1 MEEIKLYVELIAGV
15 LSAAI
20 SVVFDIYVGY
30 HLAEIKL
37 TGYRDRIFS
46 FGLCILAILMA
57 MQGRWETNAASVVEL
72 ILFTWYYRKYG
83 LVKVSGAFMVGLLID
98 FLYDLIIVFLQR
110 IPNISELMLSL
121 CTLGLSIVY
130 YPLCILLIKHFRQC
144 LLQRLE
150 DQCRKI
156 FWSLLAYSF
165 CSLMVVNL
173 INIFL
178 DEAKPSVIVY
188 SYLSIGQAAFSWIVY
203 YALRRAEDARF
214 KAQLQQQ
221 KQKELEEY
229 ANYLEQSEDNLRAFR
244 HDYRNLLNSLKVS
257 AAEGNV
263 HELLDKLERYS
274 AENLDSQALLKYKD
288 TNHIQVKT
296 LKSLIIT
303 KLNAIY
309 QADIPYDFE
318 CRQTI
323 ASIPGN
329 VDELDL
335 VRVIGIAFDNALEE
349 SQSLSERNGHPEI
362 QAMLYQEITDSLEF
376 EIRNKVVQGK
386 RQHTNLATK
395 GFTTKTGHQG
405 LGLANLQDIEQKYS
419 ELDISYNVS
428 DGWFDLYLTID
439 QEEDE

>member
-1 MEEIKLYVELIAGV
+1 MLFYISLVTTI
-15 LSAAI
+15 LSA
-20 SVVFDIYVGY
+20 VVNVLFFYY
-30 HLAEIKL
+30 L
-37 TGYRDRIFS
+37 TGYPSKIQ
-46 FGLCILAILMA
+46 L
-57 MQGRWETNAASVVEL
+57 
-72 ILFTWYYRKYG
+72 
-83 LVKVSGAFMVGLLID
+83 
-98 FLYDLIIVFLQR
+98 IVFLL
-110 IPNISELMLSL
+110 ILSIFADVNVWGSILANIAEVSLFLIAYRKKNLATVFSTALICLFCDLLSDTILNLFPQSIIAMFPYMDLVISVAIYLMAFALFKSNTQKIRSYLQKLSWQEPFMITL
-121 CTLGLSIVY
+121 IYEYISLVTLNTVVIEHKWFYSPAITLGLVIILQALFAIVMF
-130 YPLCILLIKHFRQC
+130 HSNQ
-144 LLQRLE
+144 
-150 DQCRKI
+150 KI
-156 FWSLLAYSF
+156 QESLL
-165 CSLMVVNL
+165 N
-173 INIFL
+173 
-178 DEAKPSVIVY
+178 K
-188 SYLSIGQAAFSWIVY
+188 
-203 YALRRAEDARF
+203 
-214 KAQLQQQ
+214 Q

-263 HELLDKLERYS
+263 QELLDKLERYS

-288 TNHIQVKT
+288 ANHIQVKT
-296 LKSLIIT
+296 LKSIIIT

-309 QADIPYDFE
+309 QAGIPYDFE
-318 CRQTI
+318 CRQII
-323 ASIPGN
+323 ASIPGH

-362 QAMLYQEITDSLEF
+362 QAMLYQETTDSLEF
-376 EIRNKVVQGK
+376 EIRNKIVQGK

>member
-1 MEEIKLYVELIAGV
+1 MLFYMSLATTI
-15 LSAAI
+15 LSA
-20 SVVFDIYVGY
+20 VVNVLFFYY
-30 HLAEIKL
+30 L
-37 TGYRDRIFS
+37 TGYPSKIQ
-46 FGLCILAILMA
+46 L
-57 MQGRWETNAASVVEL
+57 
-72 ILFTWYYRKYG
+72 
-83 LVKVSGAFMVGLLID
+83 
-98 FLYDLIIVFLQR
+98 IVFLL
-110 IPNISELMLSL
+110 ILSIFADINVWGSILANIAEVSLFLVAYRKKNWATVFSTAIICLFCDLLSDTILNLFPKNIIAMFPYMDLVISVAIYLMAFALFKSNVQKIRSYLQKLSWQEPFMITL
-121 CTLGLSIVY
+121 IYEYISLVTLNTVVIEHKWFYSPAITLGLVIILQALFAIVMF
-130 YPLCILLIKHFRQC
+130 HSNQ
-144 LLQRLE
+144 
-150 DQCRKI
+150 KI
-156 FWSLLAYSF
+156 QESLL
-165 CSLMVVNL
+165 N
-173 INIFL
+173 
-178 DEAKPSVIVY
+178 K
-188 SYLSIGQAAFSWIVY
+188 
-203 YALRRAEDARF
+203 
-214 KAQLQQQ
+214 Q

-263 HELLDKLERYS
+263 QELLDKLERYS

-309 QADIPYDFE
+309 QAGIPYDFE

-362 QAMLYQEITDSLEF
+362 QAMLYQETIDSLEF
-376 EIRNKVVQGK
+376 EIQNKIVPGK

>member
-1 MEEIKLYVELIAGV
+1 MSCFFY
-15 LSAAI
+15 
-20 SVVFDIYVGY
+20 Y
-30 HLAEIKL
+30 L
-37 TGYRDRIFS
+37 TGYPSKIQ
-46 FGLCILAILMA
+46 L
-57 MQGRWETNAASVVEL
+57 
-72 ILFTWYYRKYG
+72 
-83 LVKVSGAFMVGLLID
+83 
-98 FLYDLIIVFLQR
+98 IVFLL
-110 IPNISELMLSL
+110 ILSIFADVNVWGSILANIAEVSLFLIAYRKKNLATVFSTALICLFCDLLSDTIL
-121 CTLGLSIVY
+121 NLFPQSIIAMFPYMDLVISVAIYLIAFALFKTNTQKIRSYLQKLSWQEPFMITLIYEYISLVTLNTVVIEHKWLYSPAITLGLVIILQALFAIVMF
-130 YPLCILLIKHFRQC
+130 HSNQ
-144 LLQRLE
+144 
-150 DQCRKI
+150 KI
-156 FWSLLAYSF
+156 QESLL
-165 CSLMVVNL
+165 N
-173 INIFL
+173 
-178 DEAKPSVIVY
+178 K
-188 SYLSIGQAAFSWIVY
+188 
-203 YALRRAEDARF
+203 
-214 KAQLQQQ
+214 Q

-263 HELLDKLERYS
+263 QELLDKLERYS

-288 TNHIQVKT
+288 ANHIQVKT
-296 LKSLIIT
+296 LKSIIIT

-309 QADIPYDFE
+309 QAGIPYDFE
-318 CRQTI
+318 CRQII
-323 ASIPGN
+323 ASIPGH

-362 QAMLYQEITDSLEF
+362 QAMLYQETTDSLEF
-376 EIRNKVVQGK
+376 EIRNKIVQGK

>member
-1 MEEIKLYVELIAGV
+1 MLFYISLATTV
-15 LSAAI
+15 LSA
-20 SVVFDIYVGY
+20 VVDVLFFYY
-30 HLAEIKL
+30 L
-37 TGYRDRIFS
+37 TGYPS
-46 FGLCILAILMA
+46 KLQL
-57 MQGRWETNAASVVEL
+57 
-72 ILFTWYYRKYG
+72 
-83 LVKVSGAFMVGLLID
+83 
-98 FLYDLIIVFLQR
+98 IVFLL
-110 IPNISELMLSL
+110 ILSIFADVNVWGSILANIAEVSLFLIAYRKKNLATVFSTALICLFCDLLSDTILNLFPQSIIAMFPYMDLVISVAIYLMAFALFKTNTQKIRSYLQKLSWQEPFMITL
-121 CTLGLSIVY
+121 IYEYISLVTLNTVVIEHKWFYSPAITLGLVIILQALFAIVMF
-130 YPLCILLIKHFRQC
+130 HSNQ
-144 LLQRLE
+144 
-150 DQCRKI
+150 KI
-156 FWSLLAYSF
+156 QESLL
-165 CSLMVVNL
+165 N
-173 INIFL
+173 
-178 DEAKPSVIVY
+178 K
-188 SYLSIGQAAFSWIVY
+188 
-203 YALRRAEDARF
+203 
-214 KAQLQQQ
+214 Q

-257 AAEGNV
+257 AKEGNV
-263 HELLDKLERYS
+263 QELLEKLERYS

-288 TNHIQVKT
+288 ANHIQVKT
-296 LKSLIIT
+296 LKSIIIT

-309 QADIPYDFE
+309 QAGIPYDFE

-362 QAMLYQEITDSLEF
+362 QAMLYQETTDSLEF
-376 EIRNKVVQGK
+376 EIRNKIVPGK

-439 QEEDE
+439 HEEDE

>member
-1 MEEIKLYVELIAGV
+1 MLFYISLATTI
-15 LSAAI
+15 LSA
-20 SVVFDIYVGY
+20 VVNVLFFYY
-30 HLAEIKL
+30 L
-37 TGYRDRIFS
+37 TGYPSKIQ
-46 FGLCILAILMA
+46 L
-57 MQGRWETNAASVVEL
+57 
-72 ILFTWYYRKYG
+72 
-83 LVKVSGAFMVGLLID
+83 
-98 FLYDLIIVFLQR
+98 IVFLL
-110 IPNISELMLSL
+110 ILSIFADVNVWGSIFANIAEVSLFLIAYRKKNLATVFSTALICLFCDLLSDTILNLFPQSIIAMFPYMDLVISVAIYLMAFALFKSNVQKIRTYLQKMSWQEPFMITLIYEYISL
-121 CTLGLSIVY
+121 VTLNTVVIEHKWFYSPAITLGLVIILQALFAIVMF
-130 YPLCILLIKHFRQC
+130 HSNQ
-144 LLQRLE
+144 
-150 DQCRKI
+150 KI
-156 FWSLLAYSF
+156 QESLL
-165 CSLMVVNL
+165 N
-173 INIFL
+173 
-178 DEAKPSVIVY
+178 K
-188 SYLSIGQAAFSWIVY
+188 
-203 YALRRAEDARF
+203 
-214 KAQLQQQ
+214 Q

-263 HELLDKLERYS
+263 QELLDKLERYS

-309 QADIPYDFE
+309 QAGIPYDFE

-349 SQSLSERNGHPEI
+349 SQSLSERNGHPEM
-362 QAMLYQEITDSLEF
+362 QAMLYQETTDSLEF
-376 EIRNKVVQGK
+376 EIRNKIVPGK
-386 RQHTNLATK
+386 RQHTNLASK

-405 LGLANLQDIEQKYS
+405 LGLANLQDIEQKYP
-419 ELDISYNVS
+419 ELDISYSVS

-439 QEEDE
+439 QEEGE

>member
-1 MEEIKLYVELIAGV
+1 MLFYISLATTV
-15 LSAAI
+15 LSA
-20 SVVFDIYVGY
+20 VVNILFFYY
-30 HLAEIKL
+30 L
-37 TGYRDRIFS
+37 TGYPS
-46 FGLCILAILMA
+46 KLQL
-57 MQGRWETNAASVVEL
+57 
-72 ILFTWYYRKYG
+72 
-83 LVKVSGAFMVGLLID
+83 
-98 FLYDLIIVFLQR
+98 IVFLL
-110 IPNISELMLSL
+110 ILSIFADVNVWGSILANIAEVSLFLVAYRKKNLATVFSTALICLFCDLLSDTILNLFPKNIIAMFPYMDLVISVAIYLMAFALFKSNVQKIRTYLRKLSWQEPFMITL
-121 CTLGLSIVY
+121 IYEYISLVTLNTVIIEHKWFYSPAITLGLVIILQALFAIVMF
-130 YPLCILLIKHFRQC
+130 HSNQ
-144 LLQRLE
+144 
-150 DQCRKI
+150 KI
-156 FWSLLAYSF
+156 QESLL
-165 CSLMVVNL
+165 N
-173 INIFL
+173 
-178 DEAKPSVIVY
+178 K
-188 SYLSIGQAAFSWIVY
+188 
-203 YALRRAEDARF
+203 
-214 KAQLQQQ
+214 Q

-263 HELLDKLERYS
+263 QELLDKLERYS

-309 QADIPYDFE
+309 QAGIPYDFE

-362 QAMLYQEITDSLEF
+362 QAMLYQETTDSLEF
-376 EIRNKVVQGK
+376 EIRNKIVPGK

-405 LGLANLQDIEQKYS
+405 LGLANLQDIEQKYP
-419 ELDISYNVS
+419 ELDISYSVS

-439 QEEDE
+439 QEEGE

>member
-1 MEEIKLYVELIAGV
+1 MSLATTI
-15 LSAAI
+15 LSA
-20 SVVFDIYVGY
+20 VVNVLFFYY
-30 HLAEIKL
+30 L
-37 TGYRDRIFS
+37 TGYPSKIQ
-46 FGLCILAILMA
+46 L
-57 MQGRWETNAASVVEL
+57 
-72 ILFTWYYRKYG
+72 
-83 LVKVSGAFMVGLLID
+83 
-98 FLYDLIIVFLQR
+98 IVFLL
-110 IPNISELMLSL
+110 ILSIFADINVWGSILANIAEVSLFLVAYRKKNWATVFSTAIICLFCDLLSDTILNLFPKNIIAMFPYMDLVISVAIYLMAFALFKSNVQKIRSYLQKLSWQEPFMITL
-121 CTLGLSIVY
+121 IYEYISLVTLNTVVIEHKWFYSPAITLGLVIILQALFAIVMF
-130 YPLCILLIKHFRQC
+130 HSNQ
-144 LLQRLE
+144 
-150 DQCRKI
+150 KI
-156 FWSLLAYSF
+156 QESLL
-165 CSLMVVNL
+165 N
-173 INIFL
+173 
-178 DEAKPSVIVY
+178 K
-188 SYLSIGQAAFSWIVY
+188 
-203 YALRRAEDARF
+203 
-214 KAQLQQQ
+214 Q

-244 HDYRNLLNSLKVS
+244 HDYRNLLNSMKVS

-263 HELLDKLERYS
+263 QELLDKLERYS

-288 TNHIQVKT
+288 TNHIQIKT

-309 QADIPYDFE
+309 QAGIPYDFE

-362 QAMLYQEITDSLEF
+362 QAMLYQETTDSLEF
-376 EIRNKVVQGK
+376 EIQNKIVPGK

>member
-1 MEEIKLYVELIAGV
+1 MLFYISLATTV
-15 LSAAI
+15 LSA
-20 SVVFDIYVGY
+20 VVNILFFYY
-30 HLAEIKL
+30 L
-37 TGYRDRIFS
+37 TGYPS
-46 FGLCILAILMA
+46 KLQL
-57 MQGRWETNAASVVEL
+57 
-72 ILFTWYYRKYG
+72 
-83 LVKVSGAFMVGLLID
+83 
-98 FLYDLIIVFLQR
+98 IVFLL
-110 IPNISELMLSL
+110 ILSIFADVNVWGSILANIAEVSLFLVAYRKKNLATVFSTALICLFCDLLSDTILNLFPKNIIAMFPYMDLVISVAIYLMAFALFKSNVQKIRTYLRKLSWQEPFMITL
-121 CTLGLSIVY
+121 IYEYISLVTLNTVVIEHKWFYSPAITLGLVIILQALFAIVMF
-130 YPLCILLIKHFRQC
+130 HSNQ
-144 LLQRLE
+144 
-150 DQCRKI
+150 KI
-156 FWSLLAYSF
+156 QESLL
-165 CSLMVVNL
+165 N
-173 INIFL
+173 
-178 DEAKPSVIVY
+178 K
-188 SYLSIGQAAFSWIVY
+188 
-203 YALRRAEDARF
+203 
-214 KAQLQQQ
+214 Q

-263 HELLDKLERYS
+263 QELLDKLERYS

-309 QADIPYDFE
+309 QAGIPYDFE

-362 QAMLYQEITDSLEF
+362 QAMLYQETTDSLEF
-376 EIRNKVVQGK
+376 EIRNKIVPGK

-405 LGLANLQDIEQKYS
+405 LGLANLQDIEQKYP
-419 ELDISYNVS
+419 ELDISYSVS

-439 QEEDE
+439 QEEGE

>member
-1 MEEIKLYVELIAGV
+1 M
-15 LSAAI
+15 
-20 SVVFDIYVGY
+20 
-30 HLAEIKL
+30 
-37 TGYRDRIFS
+37 
-46 FGLCILAILMA
+46 
-57 MQGRWETNAASVVEL
+57 
-72 ILFTWYYRKYG
+72 
-83 LVKVSGAFMVGLLID
+83 
-98 FLYDLIIVFLQR
+98 IVFLL
-110 IPNISELMLSL
+110 ILSIFADINVWGSILANIAEVSLFLVAYRKKNWATVFSTAIICLFCDLLSDTIL
-121 CTLGLSIVY
+121 NLFPKNIIAMFPYMDLVISVAIYLTAFALFKSNVQKIRSYLQKLSWQEPFMITLIYEYISLVTLNTVVIEHKWFYSPAITLGLVIILQALFAIVMF
-130 YPLCILLIKHFRQC
+130 HSNQ
-144 LLQRLE
+144 
-150 DQCRKI
+150 KI
-156 FWSLLAYSF
+156 QESLL
-165 CSLMVVNL
+165 N
-173 INIFL
+173 
-178 DEAKPSVIVY
+178 K
-188 SYLSIGQAAFSWIVY
+188 
-203 YALRRAEDARF
+203 
-214 KAQLQQQ
+214 Q

-263 HELLDKLERYS
+263 QELLDKLERYS

-309 QADIPYDFE
+309 QAGIPYDFE

-362 QAMLYQEITDSLEF
+362 QAMLYQETTDSLEF
-376 EIRNKVVQGK
+376 EIRNKIVPGK
-386 RQHTNLATK
+386 GQHTNLATK
-395 GFTTKTGHQG
+395 GFTTKTGHQR

>member
-1 MEEIKLYVELIAGV
+1 MLFYISLATTI
-15 LSAAI
+15 LSA
-20 SVVFDIYVGY
+20 VVNVLFFYY
-30 HLAEIKL
+30 L
-37 TGYRDRIFS
+37 TGYPSKIQ
-46 FGLCILAILMA
+46 L
-57 MQGRWETNAASVVEL
+57 
-72 ILFTWYYRKYG
+72 
-83 LVKVSGAFMVGLLID
+83 
-98 FLYDLIIVFLQR
+98 IVFLL
-110 IPNISELMLSL
+110 ILSIFADVNVWGSIFANIAEVSLFLIAYRKKNLATVFSTALICLFCDLLSDTILNLFPQSIIAMFPYMDLVISVAIYLMAFALFKSNVQKIRTYLQKMSWQEPFMITLIYEYISL
-121 CTLGLSIVY
+121 VTLNTVVIEHKWFYSPAITLGLVIV
-130 YPLCILLIKHFRQC
+130 
-144 LLQRLE
+144 LQALFAIVMFHSN
-150 DQCRKI
+150 QKI
-156 FWSLLAYSF
+156 QESLL
-165 CSLMVVNL
+165 N
-173 INIFL
+173 
-178 DEAKPSVIVY
+178 K
-188 SYLSIGQAAFSWIVY
+188 
-203 YALRRAEDARF
+203 
-214 KAQLQQQ
+214 Q

-309 QADIPYDFE
+309 QAGIPYDFE

-362 QAMLYQEITDSLEF
+362 QAMLYQETTDSLEF

>member
-1 MEEIKLYVELIAGV
+1 MLFYISLATTI
-15 LSAAI
+15 LSA
-20 SVVFDIYVGY
+20 VVNVLFFYY
-30 HLAEIKL
+30 L
-37 TGYRDRIFS
+37 TGYPSKIQ
-46 FGLCILAILMA
+46 L
-57 MQGRWETNAASVVEL
+57 
-72 ILFTWYYRKYG
+72 
-83 LVKVSGAFMVGLLID
+83 
-98 FLYDLIIVFLQR
+98 IVFLL
-110 IPNISELMLSL
+110 ILSIFADVNVWGSILANIAEVSLFLIAYRKKNLATVFSTALICLFCDLLSDTIL
-121 CTLGLSIVY
+121 NLFPQSIIAMFPYMDLVISVAIYLIAFALFKTNTQKIRSYLQKLSWQEPFMITLIYEYISLVTLNTVVIEHKWLYSPAITLGLVIILQALFAIVMF
-130 YPLCILLIKHFRQC
+130 HSNQ
-144 LLQRLE
+144 
-150 DQCRKI
+150 KI
-156 FWSLLAYSF
+156 QESLL
-165 CSLMVVNL
+165 N
-173 INIFL
+173 
-178 DEAKPSVIVY
+178 K
-188 SYLSIGQAAFSWIVY
+188 
-203 YALRRAEDARF
+203 
-214 KAQLQQQ
+214 Q

-263 HELLDKLERYS
+263 QELLDKLERYS

-288 TNHIQVKT
+288 ANHIQVKT
-296 LKSLIIT
+296 LKSIIIT

-309 QADIPYDFE
+309 QASIPYDFE

-362 QAMLYQEITDSLEF
+362 QAMLYQETTDSLEF
-376 EIRNKVVQGK
+376 EIRNKIVQRK

>member
-1 MEEIKLYVELIAGV
+1 MLFYISLATTV
-15 LSAAI
+15 LSA
-20 SVVFDIYVGY
+20 VVNVLFFYY
-30 HLAEIKL
+30 L
-37 TGYRDRIFS
+37 TGYPS
-46 FGLCILAILMA
+46 KLQL
-57 MQGRWETNAASVVEL
+57 
-72 ILFTWYYRKYG
+72 
-83 LVKVSGAFMVGLLID
+83 
-98 FLYDLIIVFLQR
+98 IVFLL
-110 IPNISELMLSL
+110 ILSIFADINVWGSILANIAEVSLFLVAYRKKNLATVFSTALICLFCDLLSDTILNLFPKNIIAMFPYMDLVISVAIYLMAFALFKSNVQKIRTYLQKLSWQEPFTITL
-121 CTLGLSIVY
+121 IYEYISLVTLNTVVIEHKWFYSPAITLGLVIILQALFAIVMF
-130 YPLCILLIKHFRQC
+130 HSNQ
-144 LLQRLE
+144 
-150 DQCRKI
+150 KI
-156 FWSLLAYSF
+156 QESLL
-165 CSLMVVNL
+165 N
-173 INIFL
+173 
-178 DEAKPSVIVY
+178 K
-188 SYLSIGQAAFSWIVY
+188 
-203 YALRRAEDARF
+203 
-214 KAQLQQQ
+214 Q

-263 HELLDKLERYS
+263 QELLDKLERYS
-274 AENLDSQALLKYKD
+274 AESLDSQALLKYKD
-288 TNHIQVKT
+288 ANHIQVKT
-296 LKSLIIT
+296 LKSIIIT

-309 QADIPYDFE
+309 QAGIPYDFE

-362 QAMLYQEITDSLEF
+362 QAMLYQETTDSLEF
-376 EIRNKVVQGK
+376 EIRNKIVPGK

-439 QEEDE
+439 HEEDE

>member
-1 MEEIKLYVELIAGV
+1 MLFYISLATTI
-15 LSAAI
+15 LSA
-20 SVVFDIYVGY
+20 VVNVLFFYY
-30 HLAEIKL
+30 L
-37 TGYRDRIFS
+37 TGYPS
-46 FGLCILAILMA
+46 KLQL
-57 MQGRWETNAASVVEL
+57 
-72 ILFTWYYRKYG
+72 
-83 LVKVSGAFMVGLLID
+83 
-98 FLYDLIIVFLQR
+98 IVFLL
-110 IPNISELMLSL
+110 ILSIFADVNVWGSIFANIAEVSLFLIAYRKKNLATVFSTALICLFCDLLSDTILNLFPQSIIAMFPYMDLVISVAIYLMAFVLFKSNVQKIRSYLQKLSWQEPFMITL
-121 CTLGLSIVY
+121 IYEYISLVTLNTVVIEHKWLYSSAITLGLVIILQALFAIVMF
-130 YPLCILLIKHFRQC
+130 HSNQ
-144 LLQRLE
+144 
-150 DQCRKI
+150 KI
-156 FWSLLAYSF
+156 QESLL
-165 CSLMVVNL
+165 N
-173 INIFL
+173 
-178 DEAKPSVIVY
+178 K
-188 SYLSIGQAAFSWIVY
+188 
-203 YALRRAEDARF
+203 
-214 KAQLQQQ
+214 Q

-263 HELLDKLERYS
+263 QELLDKLERYS

-362 QAMLYQEITDSLEF
+362 QAMLYQETTDSLEF

>member
-1 MEEIKLYVELIAGV
+1 MLFYMSLATTI
-15 LSAAI
+15 LSA
-20 SVVFDIYVGY
+20 VVNVLFFYY
-30 HLAEIKL
+30 L
-37 TGYRDRIFS
+37 TGYPSKIQLIIFLLILS
-46 FGLCILAILMA
+46 IFADINVWGSILANIAEVSLFLVAYRKKNWATVFSTAIICLFCDLLSDTILNLFPKNIIAMFPYMDLVISVAIYLMA
-57 MQGRWETNAASVVEL
+57 FALFKSNVQKIRSYLQKLSWQEPFMITLIYEYISLVTLNTVVIEHKWFYSPA
-72 ILFTWYYRKYG
+72 I
-83 LVKVSGAFMVGLLID
+83 
-98 FLYDLIIVFLQR
+98 
-110 IPNISELMLSL
+110 
-121 CTLGLSIVY
+121 TLGLVIILQALFAIVMF
-130 YPLCILLIKHFRQC
+130 HSNQ
-144 LLQRLE
+144 
-150 DQCRKI
+150 KI
-156 FWSLLAYSF
+156 QESLL
-165 CSLMVVNL
+165 N
-173 INIFL
+173 
-178 DEAKPSVIVY
+178 K
-188 SYLSIGQAAFSWIVY
+188 
-203 YALRRAEDARF
+203 
-214 KAQLQQQ
+214 Q

-263 HELLDKLERYS
+263 QELLDKLERYS

-309 QADIPYDFE
+309 QAGIPYDFE

-362 QAMLYQEITDSLEF
+362 QAMLYQETTDSLEF
-376 EIRNKVVQGK
+376 EIRNKIVPGK
-386 RQHTNLATK
+386 GQHTNLATK

>member
-1 MEEIKLYVELIAGV
+1 MLFYISLATTI
-15 LSAAI
+15 LSA
-20 SVVFDIYVGY
+20 VVNVLFFYY
-30 HLAEIKL
+30 L
-37 TGYRDRIFS
+37 TGYPS
-46 FGLCILAILMA
+46 KLQL
-57 MQGRWETNAASVVEL
+57 
-72 ILFTWYYRKYG
+72 
-83 LVKVSGAFMVGLLID
+83 
-98 FLYDLIIVFLQR
+98 IVFLL
-110 IPNISELMLSL
+110 ILSIFADVNVWGSIFANIAEVSLFLIAYRKKNLATVFSTALICLFCDLLSDTILNLFPQSIIAMFPYMDLVISVAIYLMAFVLFKSNVQKIRSYLQKLSWQEPFMITL
-121 CTLGLSIVY
+121 IYEYISLVTLNTVVIEHKWLYSPAITLGLVIILQALFAIVMF
-130 YPLCILLIKHFRQC
+130 HSNQ
-144 LLQRLE
+144 
-150 DQCRKI
+150 KI
-156 FWSLLAYSF
+156 QESLL
-165 CSLMVVNL
+165 N
-173 INIFL
+173 
-178 DEAKPSVIVY
+178 K
-188 SYLSIGQAAFSWIVY
+188 
-203 YALRRAEDARF
+203 
-214 KAQLQQQ
+214 Q

-263 HELLDKLERYS
+263 QELLDKLERYS

-329 VDELDL
+329 VNELDL

-362 QAMLYQEITDSLEF
+362 QAMLYQETTDSLEF

>member
-1 MEEIKLYVELIAGV
+1 MLFYISLATTI
-15 LSAAI
+15 LSA
-20 SVVFDIYVGY
+20 VVNVLFFYY
-30 HLAEIKL
+30 L
-37 TGYRDRIFS
+37 TGYPS
-46 FGLCILAILMA
+46 KLQL
-57 MQGRWETNAASVVEL
+57 
-72 ILFTWYYRKYG
+72 
-83 LVKVSGAFMVGLLID
+83 
-98 FLYDLIIVFLQR
+98 IVFLL
-110 IPNISELMLSL
+110 ILSIFADVNVWGSIFANIAEVSLFLIAYRKKNLATVFSTALICLFCDLLSDTILNLFPQSIIAMFPYMDLVISVAIYLMAFALFKSNVQKIRTYLQKMSWQEPFMITLIYEYISL
-121 CTLGLSIVY
+121 VTLNTVVIEHKWFYSPAITLGLVIILQALFAIVMF
-130 YPLCILLIKHFRQC
+130 HSNQ
-144 LLQRLE
+144 
-150 DQCRKI
+150 KI
-156 FWSLLAYSF
+156 QESLL
-165 CSLMVVNL
+165 N
-173 INIFL
+173 
-178 DEAKPSVIVY
+178 K
-188 SYLSIGQAAFSWIVY
+188 
-203 YALRRAEDARF
+203 
-214 KAQLQQQ
+214 Q

-263 HELLDKLERYS
+263 QELLDKLERYS

-309 QADIPYDFE
+309 QAGIPYDFE

-349 SQSLSERNGHPEI
+349 SQSLSERNGHPEM
-362 QAMLYQEITDSLEF
+362 QAMLYQETTDSLEF
-376 EIRNKVVQGK
+376 EIRNKIVPGK
-386 RQHTNLATK
+386 RQHTNLASK

-405 LGLANLQDIEQKYS
+405 LGLANLQDIEQKYP
-419 ELDISYNVS
+419 ELDISYSVS

-439 QEEDE
+439 QEEGE

>member
-1 MEEIKLYVELIAGV
+1 MLFYISLATTI
-15 LSAAI
+15 LSA
-20 SVVFDIYVGY
+20 VVNVLFFYY
-30 HLAEIKL
+30 L
-37 TGYRDRIFS
+37 TGYPSKIQ
-46 FGLCILAILMA
+46 L
-57 MQGRWETNAASVVEL
+57 
-72 ILFTWYYRKYG
+72 
-83 LVKVSGAFMVGLLID
+83 
-98 FLYDLIIVFLQR
+98 IVFLL
-110 IPNISELMLSL
+110 ILSIFADVNVWGSIFANIAEVSLFLIAYRKKNLATVFSTALICLFCDLLSDTILNLFPQSIITMFPYMDLVISVAIYLMAFALFKSNVQKIRTYLQKMSWQEPFMITLIYEYISL
-121 CTLGLSIVY
+121 VTLNTVVIEHKWFYSPAITLGLVIILQALFAIVMF
-130 YPLCILLIKHFRQC
+130 HSNQ
-144 LLQRLE
+144 
-150 DQCRKI
+150 KI
-156 FWSLLAYSF
+156 QESLL
-165 CSLMVVNL
+165 N
-173 INIFL
+173 
-178 DEAKPSVIVY
+178 K
-188 SYLSIGQAAFSWIVY
+188 
-203 YALRRAEDARF
+203 
-214 KAQLQQQ
+214 Q

-263 HELLDKLERYS
+263 QELLDKLERYS

-309 QADIPYDFE
+309 QAGIPYDFE

-349 SQSLSERNGHPEI
+349 SQSLSERNGHPEM
-362 QAMLYQEITDSLEF
+362 QAMLYQETTDSLEF
-376 EIRNKVVQGK
+376 EIRNKIVPGK
-386 RQHTNLATK
+386 RQHTNLASK

-405 LGLANLQDIEQKYS
+405 LGLANLQDIEQKYP
-419 ELDISYNVS
+419 ELDISYSVS

-439 QEEDE
+439 QEEGE

>member
-1 MEEIKLYVELIAGV
+1 MLFYISLATTV
-15 LSAAI
+15 LSA
-20 SVVFDIYVGY
+20 VVDVLFFYY
-30 HLAEIKL
+30 L
-37 TGYRDRIFS
+37 TGYPS
-46 FGLCILAILMA
+46 KLQL
-57 MQGRWETNAASVVEL
+57 
-72 ILFTWYYRKYG
+72 
-83 LVKVSGAFMVGLLID
+83 
-98 FLYDLIIVFLQR
+98 IVFLL
-110 IPNISELMLSL
+110 ILSIFADVNVWGSILANIAEVSLFLIAYRKKNLATVFSTALICLFCDLLSDTILNLFPQSIIAMFPYMDLVISVAIYLMAFALFKTNTQKIRSYLQKLSWQEPFMITL
-121 CTLGLSIVY
+121 IYEYISLVTLNTVVIEHKWFYSPAITLGLVIILQALFAIVMF
-130 YPLCILLIKHFRQC
+130 HSNQ
-144 LLQRLE
+144 
-150 DQCRKI
+150 KI
-156 FWSLLAYSF
+156 QESLL
-165 CSLMVVNL
+165 N
-173 INIFL
+173 
-178 DEAKPSVIVY
+178 K
-188 SYLSIGQAAFSWIVY
+188 
-203 YALRRAEDARF
+203 
-214 KAQLQQQ
+214 Q

-257 AAEGNV
+257 AKEGNV
-263 HELLDKLERYS
+263 QELLEKLERYS

-288 TNHIQVKT
+288 ANHIQVKT
-296 LKSLIIT
+296 LKSIIIT

-309 QADIPYDFE
+309 QAGIPYDFE

-335 VRVIGIAFDNALEE
+335 VRVMGIAFDNALEE

-362 QAMLYQEITDSLEF
+362 QAMLYQETTDSLEF
-376 EIRNKVVQGK
+376 EIRNKIVQGK

>member
-1 MEEIKLYVELIAGV
+1 MLFYISLATTI
-15 LSAAI
+15 LSA
-20 SVVFDIYVGY
+20 VVNVLFFYY
-30 HLAEIKL
+30 L
-37 TGYRDRIFS
+37 TGYPSKIQ
-46 FGLCILAILMA
+46 L
-57 MQGRWETNAASVVEL
+57 
-72 ILFTWYYRKYG
+72 
-83 LVKVSGAFMVGLLID
+83 
-98 FLYDLIIVFLQR
+98 IVFLL
-110 IPNISELMLSL
+110 ILSIFADVNVWGSILANIAEVSLFLIAYRKKNLATVFSTALICLFCDLLSDTIL
-121 CTLGLSIVY
+121 NLFPQSIIAMFPYMDLVISVAIYLIAFALFKTNTQKIRSYLQKLSWQEPFMITLIYEYISLVTLNTVVIEHKWLYSPAITLGLVIILQALFAIVMF
-130 YPLCILLIKHFRQC
+130 HSNQ
-144 LLQRLE
+144 
-150 DQCRKI
+150 KI
-156 FWSLLAYSF
+156 QESLL
-165 CSLMVVNL
+165 N
-173 INIFL
+173 
-178 DEAKPSVIVY
+178 K
-188 SYLSIGQAAFSWIVY
+188 
-203 YALRRAEDARF
+203 
-214 KAQLQQQ
+214 Q

-263 HELLDKLERYS
+263 QELLDKLERYS

-288 TNHIQVKT
+288 ANHIQVKT
-296 LKSLIIT
+296 LKSIIIT

-309 QADIPYDFE
+309 QAGIPYDFE
-318 CRQTI
+318 CRQII
-323 ASIPGN
+323 ASIPGH

-362 QAMLYQEITDSLEF
+362 QAMLYQETTDSLEF
-376 EIRNKVVQGK
+376 EIRNKIVQGK

>member
-1 MEEIKLYVELIAGV
+1 MFPYMDLV
-15 LSAAI
+15 I
-20 SVVFDIYVGY
+20 SVAIY
-30 HLAEIKL
+30 
-37 TGYRDRIFS
+37 
-46 FGLCILAILMA
+46 LMA
-57 MQGRWETNAASVVEL
+57 FALFKSNVQKIRSYLQKLSWQEPFMITLIYEYISLVTLNTVVIEHKWFYSPA
-72 ILFTWYYRKYG
+72 I
-83 LVKVSGAFMVGLLID
+83 
-98 FLYDLIIVFLQR
+98 
-110 IPNISELMLSL
+110 
-121 CTLGLSIVY
+121 TLGLVIILQALFAIVMF
-130 YPLCILLIKHFRQC
+130 HSNQ
-144 LLQRLE
+144 
-150 DQCRKI
+150 KI
-156 FWSLLAYSF
+156 QESLL
-165 CSLMVVNL
+165 N
-173 INIFL
+173 
-178 DEAKPSVIVY
+178 K
-188 SYLSIGQAAFSWIVY
+188 
-203 YALRRAEDARF
+203 
-214 KAQLQQQ
+214 Q

-263 HELLDKLERYS
+263 QELLDKLERYS

-309 QADIPYDFE
+309 QAGIPYDFE

-362 QAMLYQEITDSLEF
+362 QAMLYQETTDSLEF
-376 EIRNKVVQGK
+376 EIRNKIVPGK
-386 RQHTNLATK
+386 GQHTNLATK

>member
-1 MEEIKLYVELIAGV
+1 MLFYMSLATTI
-15 LSAAI
+15 LSA
-20 SVVFDIYVGY
+20 VVNVLFFYY
-30 HLAEIKL
+30 L
-37 TGYRDRIFS
+37 TGYPSKIQ
-46 FGLCILAILMA
+46 L
-57 MQGRWETNAASVVEL
+57 
-72 ILFTWYYRKYG
+72 
-83 LVKVSGAFMVGLLID
+83 
-98 FLYDLIIVFLQR
+98 IVFLL
-110 IPNISELMLSL
+110 ILSIFADINVWGSILANIAEVSLFLVAYRKKNWATVFSTAIICLFCDLLSDTILNLFPKNIIAMFPYMDLVISVAIYLMAFALFKSNVQKIRSYLQKLSWQEPFMITL
-121 CTLGLSIVY
+121 IYEYISLVTLNTVVIEHKWFYSPAITLGLVIILQALFAIVMF
-130 YPLCILLIKHFRQC
+130 HSNQ
-144 LLQRLE
+144 
-150 DQCRKI
+150 KI
-156 FWSLLAYSF
+156 QESLL
-165 CSLMVVNL
+165 N
-173 INIFL
+173 
-178 DEAKPSVIVY
+178 K
-188 SYLSIGQAAFSWIVY
+188 
-203 YALRRAEDARF
+203 
-214 KAQLQQQ
+214 Q

-263 HELLDKLERYS
+263 QELLDKLERYS

-309 QADIPYDFE
+309 QAGIPYDFE

-362 QAMLYQEITDSLEF
+362 QAMLYQETTDSLEF
-376 EIRNKVVQGK
+376 EIRNKIVPGK
-386 RQHTNLATK
+386 GQHTNLATK

>member
-1 MEEIKLYVELIAGV
+1 MLFYISLATTV
-15 LSAAI
+15 LSA
-20 SVVFDIYVGY
+20 VVDVLFFYY
-30 HLAEIKL
+30 L
-37 TGYRDRIFS
+37 TGYPS
-46 FGLCILAILMA
+46 KLQL
-57 MQGRWETNAASVVEL
+57 
-72 ILFTWYYRKYG
+72 
-83 LVKVSGAFMVGLLID
+83 
-98 FLYDLIIVFLQR
+98 IVFLL
-110 IPNISELMLSL
+110 ILSIFADVNVWGSILANIAEVSLFLIAYRKKNLATVFSTALICLFCDLLSDTILNLFPQSIIAMFPYMDLVISVAIYLMAFALFKTNTQKIRSYLQKLSWQEPFMITL
-121 CTLGLSIVY
+121 IYEYISLVTLNTVVIEHKWLYSPAITLGLVIILQALFAIVMF
-130 YPLCILLIKHFRQC
+130 HSNQ
-144 LLQRLE
+144 
-150 DQCRKI
+150 KI
-156 FWSLLAYSF
+156 QESLL
-165 CSLMVVNL
+165 N
-173 INIFL
+173 
-178 DEAKPSVIVY
+178 K
-188 SYLSIGQAAFSWIVY
+188 
-203 YALRRAEDARF
+203 
-214 KAQLQQQ
+214 Q

-263 HELLDKLERYS
+263 QELLDKLERYS

-288 TNHIQVKT
+288 ANHIQVKT
-296 LKSLIIT
+296 LKSIIIT

-309 QADIPYDFE
+309 QAGIPYDFE

-362 QAMLYQEITDSLEF
+362 QAMLYQETTDSLEF
-376 EIRNKVVQGK
+376 EIRNKIVPGK

-439 QEEDE
+439 HEEDE

>member
-1 MEEIKLYVELIAGV
+1 MLFYISLATTI
-15 LSAAI
+15 LSA
-20 SVVFDIYVGY
+20 VVNVLFFYY
-30 HLAEIKL
+30 L
-37 TGYRDRIFS
+37 TGYPSKIQ
-46 FGLCILAILMA
+46 L
-57 MQGRWETNAASVVEL
+57 
-72 ILFTWYYRKYG
+72 
-83 LVKVSGAFMVGLLID
+83 
-98 FLYDLIIVFLQR
+98 IVFLL
-110 IPNISELMLSL
+110 ILSIFADVNVWGSILANIAEVSLFLIAYRKKNLATVFSTALICLFCDLLSDTIL
-121 CTLGLSIVY
+121 NLFSQSIIAMFPYMDLVISVAIYLIAFALFKTNTQKIRSYLQKLSWQEPFMITLIYEYISLVTLNTVVIEHKWLYSPAITLGLVIILQALFAIVMF
-130 YPLCILLIKHFRQC
+130 HSNQ
-144 LLQRLE
+144 
-150 DQCRKI
+150 KI
-156 FWSLLAYSF
+156 QESLL
-165 CSLMVVNL
+165 N
-173 INIFL
+173 
-178 DEAKPSVIVY
+178 K
-188 SYLSIGQAAFSWIVY
+188 
-203 YALRRAEDARF
+203 
-214 KAQLQQQ
+214 Q

-263 HELLDKLERYS
+263 QELLDKLERYS

-288 TNHIQVKT
+288 ANHIQVKT
-296 LKSLIIT
+296 LKSIIIT

-309 QADIPYDFE
+309 QAGIPYDFE
-318 CRQTI
+318 CRQII
-323 ASIPGN
+323 ASIPGH

-362 QAMLYQEITDSLEF
+362 QAMLYQETTDSLEF
-376 EIRNKVVQGK
+376 EIRNKIVQGK

>member
-1 MEEIKLYVELIAGV
+1 MLFYMSLATTI
-15 LSAAI
+15 LSA
-20 SVVFDIYVGY
+20 VVNVLFFYY
-30 HLAEIKL
+30 L
-37 TGYRDRIFS
+37 TGYPSKIQ
-46 FGLCILAILMA
+46 L
-57 MQGRWETNAASVVEL
+57 
-72 ILFTWYYRKYG
+72 
-83 LVKVSGAFMVGLLID
+83 
-98 FLYDLIIVFLQR
+98 IVFLL
-110 IPNISELMLSL
+110 ILSIFADINVWGSILANIAEVSLFLVAYRKKNWATVFSTAIICLFCDLLSDTILNLFPKNIIAMFPYMDLVISVAIYLMAFALFKSNVQKIRSYLQKLSWQEPFMITL
-121 CTLGLSIVY
+121 IYEYISLVTLNTVVIEHKWFYSPAITLGLVIILQALFAIVMF
-130 YPLCILLIKHFRQC
+130 HSNQ
-144 LLQRLE
+144 
-150 DQCRKI
+150 KI
-156 FWSLLAYSF
+156 QESLL
-165 CSLMVVNL
+165 N
-173 INIFL
+173 
-178 DEAKPSVIVY
+178 K
-188 SYLSIGQAAFSWIVY
+188 
-203 YALRRAEDARF
+203 
-214 KAQLQQQ
+214 Q

-263 HELLDKLERYS
+263 QELLDKLERYS

-309 QADIPYDFE
+309 QAGIPYDFE

-362 QAMLYQEITDSLEF
+362 QAMLYQETTDSLEF
-376 EIRNKVVQGK
+376 EIQNKIVPGK

>member
-1 MEEIKLYVELIAGV
+1 MLFYISLATTV
-15 LSAAI
+15 LSA
-20 SVVFDIYVGY
+20 VVDVLFFYY
-30 HLAEIKL
+30 L
-37 TGYRDRIFS
+37 TGYPS
-46 FGLCILAILMA
+46 KLQL
-57 MQGRWETNAASVVEL
+57 
-72 ILFTWYYRKYG
+72 
-83 LVKVSGAFMVGLLID
+83 
-98 FLYDLIIVFLQR
+98 IVFLL
-110 IPNISELMLSL
+110 ILSIFADVNVWGSILANIAEVSLFLIAYRKKNLATVFSTALICLFCDLLSDTILNLFPQSIIAMFPYMDLVISVAIYLMAFALFKTNTQKIRSYLQKLSWQEPFMITL
-121 CTLGLSIVY
+121 IYEYISLVTLNTVVIEHKWLYSPAITLGLVIILQALFAIVMF
-130 YPLCILLIKHFRQC
+130 HSNQ
-144 LLQRLE
+144 
-150 DQCRKI
+150 KI
-156 FWSLLAYSF
+156 QESLL
-165 CSLMVVNL
+165 N
-173 INIFL
+173 
-178 DEAKPSVIVY
+178 K
-188 SYLSIGQAAFSWIVY
+188 
-203 YALRRAEDARF
+203 
-214 KAQLQQQ
+214 Q

-263 HELLDKLERYS
+263 QELLDKLEHYS

-288 TNHIQVKT
+288 ANHIQVKT
-296 LKSLIIT
+296 LKSIIIT

-309 QADIPYDFE
+309 QAGIPYDFE
-318 CRQTI
+318 CRQII
-323 ASIPGN
+323 ASIPGH

-362 QAMLYQEITDSLEF
+362 QAMLYQETTDSLEF
-376 EIRNKVVQGK
+376 EIRNKIVQGK

>member
-1 MEEIKLYVELIAGV
+1 MLFYISLATTI
-15 LSAAI
+15 LSA
-20 SVVFDIYVGY
+20 VVNVLFFYY
-30 HLAEIKL
+30 L
-37 TGYRDRIFS
+37 TGYPS
-46 FGLCILAILMA
+46 KLQL
-57 MQGRWETNAASVVEL
+57 
-72 ILFTWYYRKYG
+72 
-83 LVKVSGAFMVGLLID
+83 
-98 FLYDLIIVFLQR
+98 IVFLL
-110 IPNISELMLSL
+110 ILSIFADVNVWGSIFANIAEVSLFLIAYRKKNLATVFSTALICLFCDLLSDTILNLFPQSIIAMFPYMDLVISVAIYLMAFVLFKSNVQKIRSYLQKLSWQEPFMITL
-121 CTLGLSIVY
+121 IYEYISLVTLNTVVIEHKWLYSPAITLGLVIILQALFAIVMF
-130 YPLCILLIKHFRQC
+130 HSNQ
-144 LLQRLE
+144 
-150 DQCRKI
+150 KI
-156 FWSLLAYSF
+156 QESLL
-165 CSLMVVNL
+165 N
-173 INIFL
+173 
-178 DEAKPSVIVY
+178 K
-188 SYLSIGQAAFSWIVY
+188 
-203 YALRRAEDARF
+203 
-214 KAQLQQQ
+214 Q

-244 HDYRNLLNSLKVS
+244 HDYQNLLNSLKVS

-263 HELLDKLERYS
+263 QELLDKLERYS

-329 VDELDL
+329 VNELDL

-362 QAMLYQEITDSLEF
+362 QAMLYQETTDSLEF

>member
-1 MEEIKLYVELIAGV
+1 MLFYISLATTV
-15 LSAAI
+15 LSA
-20 SVVFDIYVGY
+20 VVDVLFFYY
-30 HLAEIKL
+30 L
-37 TGYRDRIFS
+37 TGYPS
-46 FGLCILAILMA
+46 KLQL
-57 MQGRWETNAASVVEL
+57 
-72 ILFTWYYRKYG
+72 
-83 LVKVSGAFMVGLLID
+83 
-98 FLYDLIIVFLQR
+98 IVFLL
-110 IPNISELMLSL
+110 ILSIFADVNVWGSILANIAEVSLFLIAYRKKNLATVFSTALICLFCDLLSDTILNLFPQSIIAMFPYMDLVISVAIYLMAFALFKTNTQKIRSYLQKLSWQEPFMITL
-121 CTLGLSIVY
+121 IYEYISLVTLNTVVIEHKWLYSPAITLGLVIILQALFAIVMF
-130 YPLCILLIKHFRQC
+130 HSNQ
-144 LLQRLE
+144 
-150 DQCRKI
+150 KI
-156 FWSLLAYSF
+156 QESLL
-165 CSLMVVNL
+165 N
-173 INIFL
+173 
-178 DEAKPSVIVY
+178 K
-188 SYLSIGQAAFSWIVY
+188 
-203 YALRRAEDARF
+203 
-214 KAQLQQQ
+214 Q

-263 HELLDKLERYS
+263 QELLDKLERYS
-274 AENLDSQALLKYKD
+274 AESLDSQALLKYKD
-288 TNHIQVKT
+288 ANHIQVKP
-296 LKSLIIT
+296 LKSIIIT

-309 QADIPYDFE
+309 QAGIPYDFE

-349 SQSLSERNGHPEI
+349 SQSLSERSGHPEI
-362 QAMLYQEITDSLEF
+362 QAMLYQETTDSLEF
-376 EIRNKVVQGK
+376 EIRNKIVSGK

-439 QEEDE
+439 HEEDE

>member
-1 MEEIKLYVELIAGV
+1 MLFYISLATTV
-15 LSAAI
+15 LSA
-20 SVVFDIYVGY
+20 VVDVLFFYY
-30 HLAEIKL
+30 L
-37 TGYRDRIFS
+37 TGYPS
-46 FGLCILAILMA
+46 KLQL
-57 MQGRWETNAASVVEL
+57 
-72 ILFTWYYRKYG
+72 
-83 LVKVSGAFMVGLLID
+83 
-98 FLYDLIIVFLQR
+98 IVFLL
-110 IPNISELMLSL
+110 ILSIFADVNVWGSILANIAEVSLFLIAYRKKNLATVFSTALICLFCDLLSDTILNLFPQSIIAMFPYMDLVISVAIYLMAFALFKTNTQKIRSYLQKLSWQEPFMITL
-121 CTLGLSIVY
+121 IYEYISLVTLNTVVIEHKWFYSPAITLGLVIILQALFAIVMF
-130 YPLCILLIKHFRQC
+130 HSNQ
-144 LLQRLE
+144 
-150 DQCRKI
+150 KI
-156 FWSLLAYSF
+156 QESLL
-165 CSLMVVNL
+165 N
-173 INIFL
+173 
-178 DEAKPSVIVY
+178 K
-188 SYLSIGQAAFSWIVY
+188 
-203 YALRRAEDARF
+203 
-214 KAQLQQQ
+214 Q

-257 AAEGNV
+257 AKEGNMQ
-263 HELLDKLERYS
+263 ELLEKLERYS

-288 TNHIQVKT
+288 ANHIQVKT
-296 LKSLIIT
+296 LKSIIIT

-309 QADIPYDFE
+309 QAGIPYDFE

-362 QAMLYQEITDSLEF
+362 QAMLYQETTDSLEF
-376 EIRNKVVQGK
+376 EIRNKIVQGK

>member
-1 MEEIKLYVELIAGV
+1 MLFYMSLATTI
-15 LSAAI
+15 LSA
-20 SVVFDIYVGY
+20 VVNVLFFYY
-30 HLAEIKL
+30 L
-37 TGYRDRIFS
+37 TGYPSKIQ
-46 FGLCILAILMA
+46 L
-57 MQGRWETNAASVVEL
+57 
-72 ILFTWYYRKYG
+72 
-83 LVKVSGAFMVGLLID
+83 
-98 FLYDLIIVFLQR
+98 IVFLL
-110 IPNISELMLSL
+110 ILSIFADINVWGSILANIAEVSLFLVAYRKKNWATVFSTAIICLFCDLLSDTILNLFPKNIIAMFPYMDLVISVAIYLMAFALFKSNVQKIRSYLQKLSWQEPFMITL
-121 CTLGLSIVY
+121 IYEYISLVTLNTVVIEHKWFYSPAITLGLVIILQALFAIVMF
-130 YPLCILLIKHFRQC
+130 HSNQ
-144 LLQRLE
+144 
-150 DQCRKI
+150 KI
-156 FWSLLAYSF
+156 QESLL
-165 CSLMVVNL
+165 N
-173 INIFL
+173 
-178 DEAKPSVIVY
+178 K
-188 SYLSIGQAAFSWIVY
+188 
-203 YALRRAEDARF
+203 
-214 KAQLQQQ
+214 Q

-263 HELLDKLERYS
+263 QELLDKLERYS

-309 QADIPYDFE
+309 QAGIPYDFE

-362 QAMLYQEITDSLEF
+362 QAMLYQETTDSLEF
-376 EIRNKVVQGK
+376 EIRNKIVPDK

-428 DGWFDLYLTID
+428 DGCFDLYLTID

>member
-1 MEEIKLYVELIAGV
+1 MLFYISLATTI
-15 LSAAI
+15 LSA
-20 SVVFDIYVGY
+20 VVNVLFFYY
-30 HLAEIKL
+30 L
-37 TGYRDRIFS
+37 TGYPSKIQ
-46 FGLCILAILMA
+46 L
-57 MQGRWETNAASVVEL
+57 
-72 ILFTWYYRKYG
+72 
-83 LVKVSGAFMVGLLID
+83 
-98 FLYDLIIVFLQR
+98 IVFLL
-110 IPNISELMLSL
+110 ILSIFADVNVWGSIFANIAEVSLFLIAYRKKNLATVFSTALICLFCDLLSDTILNLFPQSIIAMFPYMDLVISVAIYLMAFALFKSNVQKIRTYLQKMSWQEPFMITLIYEYISL
-121 CTLGLSIVY
+121 VTLNTVVIEHKWFYSPAITLGLVIILQALFAIVMF
-130 YPLCILLIKHFRQC
+130 HSNQ
-144 LLQRLE
+144 
-150 DQCRKI
+150 KI
-156 FWSLLAYSF
+156 QESLL
-165 CSLMVVNL
+165 N
-173 INIFL
+173 
-178 DEAKPSVIVY
+178 K
-188 SYLSIGQAAFSWIVY
+188 
-203 YALRRAEDARF
+203 
-214 KAQLQQQ
+214 Q

-263 HELLDKLERYS
+263 QELLDKLERYS

-309 QADIPYDFE
+309 QAGIPYDFE

-362 QAMLYQEITDSLEF
+362 QAMLYQETTDSLEF

>member
-1 MEEIKLYVELIAGV
+1 MSLATTI
-15 LSAAI
+15 LSA
-20 SVVFDIYVGY
+20 VVNVLFFYY
-30 HLAEIKL
+30 L
-37 TGYRDRIFS
+37 TGYPSKIQ
-46 FGLCILAILMA
+46 L
-57 MQGRWETNAASVVEL
+57 
-72 ILFTWYYRKYG
+72 
-83 LVKVSGAFMVGLLID
+83 
-98 FLYDLIIVFLQR
+98 IVFLL
-110 IPNISELMLSL
+110 ILSIFADINVWGSILANIAEVSLFLVAYRKKNWATVFSTAIICLFCDLLSDTILNLFPKNIIAMFPYMDLVISVAIYLMAFALFKSNVQKIRSYLQKLSWQEPFMITL
-121 CTLGLSIVY
+121 IYEYISLVTLNTVVIEHKWFYSPAITLGLVIILQALFAIVMF
-130 YPLCILLIKHFRQC
+130 HSNQ
-144 LLQRLE
+144 
-150 DQCRKI
+150 KI
-156 FWSLLAYSF
+156 QESLL
-165 CSLMVVNL
+165 N
-173 INIFL
+173 
-178 DEAKPSVIVY
+178 K
-188 SYLSIGQAAFSWIVY
+188 
-203 YALRRAEDARF
+203 
-214 KAQLQQQ
+214 Q

-263 HELLDKLERYS
+263 QELLDKLERYS

-309 QADIPYDFE
+309 QAGIPYDFE

-362 QAMLYQEITDSLEF
+362 QAMLYQETTDSLEF
-376 EIRNKVVQGK
+376 EIRNKIVPGK
-386 RQHTNLATK
+386 GQHTNLATK

>member
-1 MEEIKLYVELIAGV
+1 MLFYMSLATTI
-15 LSAAI
+15 LSA
-20 SVVFDIYVGY
+20 VVNVLFFYY
-30 HLAEIKL
+30 L
-37 TGYRDRIFS
+37 TGYPSKIQLIIFLLILS
-46 FGLCILAILMA
+46 IFADINVWGSILANIAEVSLFLVAYRKKNWATVFSTAIICLFCDLLSDTILNLFPKNIIAMFPYMDLVISVAIYLMA
-57 MQGRWETNAASVVEL
+57 FALFKSNVQKIRSYLQKLSWQEPFMITLIYEYISLVTLNTVVIEHKWFYSPA
-72 ILFTWYYRKYG
+72 I
-83 LVKVSGAFMVGLLID
+83 
-98 FLYDLIIVFLQR
+98 
-110 IPNISELMLSL
+110 
-121 CTLGLSIVY
+121 TLGLVIILQALFAIVMF
-130 YPLCILLIKHFRQC
+130 HSNQ
-144 LLQRLE
+144 
-150 DQCRKI
+150 KI
-156 FWSLLAYSF
+156 QESLL
-165 CSLMVVNL
+165 N
-173 INIFL
+173 
-178 DEAKPSVIVY
+178 K
-188 SYLSIGQAAFSWIVY
+188 
-203 YALRRAEDARF
+203 
-214 KAQLQQQ
+214 Q

-263 HELLDKLERYS
+263 QELLDKLERYS

-309 QADIPYDFE
+309 QAGIPYDFE

-362 QAMLYQEITDSLEF
+362 QAMLYQETTDSLEF

-439 QEEDE
+439 QEEDK

>member
-1 MEEIKLYVELIAGV
+1 M
-15 LSAAI
+15 
-20 SVVFDIYVGY
+20 
-30 HLAEIKL
+30 
-37 TGYRDRIFS
+37 
-46 FGLCILAILMA
+46 
-57 MQGRWETNAASVVEL
+57 
-72 ILFTWYYRKYG
+72 
-83 LVKVSGAFMVGLLID
+83 
-98 FLYDLIIVFLQR
+98 
-110 IPNISELMLSL
+110 
-121 CTLGLSIVY
+121 
-130 YPLCILLIKHFRQC
+130 
-144 LLQRLE
+144 
-150 DQCRKI
+150 
-156 FWSLLAYSF
+156 
-165 CSLMVVNL
+165 
-173 INIFL
+173 
-178 DEAKPSVIVY
+178 
-188 SYLSIGQAAFSWIVY
+188 
-203 YALRRAEDARF
+203 
-214 KAQLQQQ
+214 
-221 KQKELEEY
+221 
-229 ANYLEQSEDNLRAFR
+229 
-244 HDYRNLLNSLKVS
+244 
-257 AAEGNV
+257 
-263 HELLDKLERYS
+263 ERYS

-309 QADIPYDFE
+309 QAGIPYDFE

-362 QAMLYQEITDSLEF
+362 QAMLYQETTDSLEF
-376 EIRNKVVQGK
+376 EIRNKIVPGK
-386 RQHTNLATK
+386 GQHTNLATK

>member
-1 MEEIKLYVELIAGV
+1 MLFYMSLATTI
-15 LSAAI
+15 LSA
-20 SVVFDIYVGY
+20 VVNVLFFYY
-30 HLAEIKL
+30 L
-37 TGYRDRIFS
+37 TGYPSKIQ
-46 FGLCILAILMA
+46 L
-57 MQGRWETNAASVVEL
+57 
-72 ILFTWYYRKYG
+72 
-83 LVKVSGAFMVGLLID
+83 
-98 FLYDLIIVFLQR
+98 IVFLL
-110 IPNISELMLSL
+110 ILSIFADINVWGSILANIAEVSSFLVAYRKKNWATVFSTAIICLFCDLLSDTILNLFPKNIIAMFPYMDLVISVAIYLMAFALFKSNVQKIRSYLQKLSWQEPFMITL
-121 CTLGLSIVY
+121 IYEYISLVTLNTVVIEHKWFYSPAITLGLVIILQALFAIVMF
-130 YPLCILLIKHFRQC
+130 HSNQ
-144 LLQRLE
+144 
-150 DQCRKI
+150 KI
-156 FWSLLAYSF
+156 QESLL
-165 CSLMVVNL
+165 N
-173 INIFL
+173 
-178 DEAKPSVIVY
+178 K
-188 SYLSIGQAAFSWIVY
+188 
-203 YALRRAEDARF
+203 
-214 KAQLQQQ
+214 Q

-263 HELLDKLERYS
+263 QELLDKLERYS

-309 QADIPYDFE
+309 QAGIPYDFE

-362 QAMLYQEITDSLEF
+362 QAMLYQETTDSLEF
-376 EIRNKVVQGK
+376 EIRNKIVPGK
-386 RQHTNLATK
+386 GQHTNLATK

>member
-1 MEEIKLYVELIAGV
+1 MLFYMSLATTI
-15 LSAAI
+15 LSA
-20 SVVFDIYVGY
+20 VVNVLFFYY
-30 HLAEIKL
+30 L
-37 TGYRDRIFS
+37 TGYPSKIQ
-46 FGLCILAILMA
+46 L
-57 MQGRWETNAASVVEL
+57 
-72 ILFTWYYRKYG
+72 
-83 LVKVSGAFMVGLLID
+83 
-98 FLYDLIIVFLQR
+98 IVFLL
-110 IPNISELMLSL
+110 ILSIFADINVWGSILANIAEVSLFLVAYRKKNWATVFSTAIICLFCDLLSDTILNLFPKNIIAMFPYMDLVISVAIYLMAFALFKSNVQKIRSYLQKLSWQEPFMITL
-121 CTLGLSIVY
+121 IYEYISLVTLNTVVIEHKWFYSPAITLGLVIILQALFAIVMF
-130 YPLCILLIKHFRQC
+130 HSNQ
-144 LLQRLE
+144 
-150 DQCRKI
+150 KI
-156 FWSLLAYSF
+156 QESLL
-165 CSLMVVNL
+165 N
-173 INIFL
+173 
-178 DEAKPSVIVY
+178 K
-188 SYLSIGQAAFSWIVY
+188 
-203 YALRRAEDARF
+203 
-214 KAQLQQQ
+214 Q

-263 HELLDKLERYS
+263 QELLDKLERYS

-309 QADIPYDFE
+309 QAGIPYDFE

-349 SQSLSERNGHPEI
+349 SQSLSEKNGHPEI
-362 QAMLYQEITDSLEF
+362 QAMLYQETTDSLEF
-376 EIRNKVVQGK
+376 EIRNKIVPDK

>member
-20 SVVFDIYVGY
+20 SVAFDIYVGY
-30 HLAEIKL
+30 RLAEIKL
-37 TGYRDRIFS
+37 TGYRNRIFA

-57 MQGRWETNAASVVEL
+57 IQGRWETNAASVVEL
-72 ILFTWYYRKYG
+72 ILFTWHYRKYG
-83 LVKVSGAFMVGLLID
+83 LVRVSGAFMVGLLID

-121 CTLGLSIVY
+121 CTLGLSIFY
-130 YPLCILLIKHFRQC
+130 YSLCILLIKHFRQW

-173 INIFL
+173 INVFL
-178 DEAKPSVIVY
+178 DEAKPSVIGY

-203 YALRRAEDARF
+203 YVLRRAEDARF

-263 HELLDKLERYS
+263 QELLDKLERYS

-309 QADIPYDFE
+309 QAGIPYDFE

-335 VRVIGIAFDNALEE
+335 VRVIGITFDNALEE

-362 QAMLYQEITDSLEF
+362 QAMLYQETTDSLEF
-376 EIRNKVVQGK
+376 EIRNKIVRGK

>member
-1 MEEIKLYVELIAGV
+1 MSCFFY
-15 LSAAI
+15 
-20 SVVFDIYVGY
+20 Y
-30 HLAEIKL
+30 L
-37 TGYRDRIFS
+37 TGYPSKIQ
-46 FGLCILAILMA
+46 L
-57 MQGRWETNAASVVEL
+57 
-72 ILFTWYYRKYG
+72 
-83 LVKVSGAFMVGLLID
+83 
-98 FLYDLIIVFLQR
+98 IVFLL
-110 IPNISELMLSL
+110 ILSIFADVNVWGSILANIAEVSLFLIAYRKKNLATVFSTALICLFCDLLSDTIL
-121 CTLGLSIVY
+121 NLFPQSIIAMFPYMDLVISVAIYLIAFALFKTNTQKIRSYLQKLSWQEPFMITLIYEYISLVTLNTVVIERKWLYSPAITLGLVIILQALFAIVMF
-130 YPLCILLIKHFRQC
+130 HSNQ
-144 LLQRLE
+144 
-150 DQCRKI
+150 KI
-156 FWSLLAYSF
+156 QESLL
-165 CSLMVVNL
+165 N
-173 INIFL
+173 
-178 DEAKPSVIVY
+178 K
-188 SYLSIGQAAFSWIVY
+188 
-203 YALRRAEDARF
+203 
-214 KAQLQQQ
+214 Q

-263 HELLDKLERYS
+263 QELLDKLEHYS

-288 TNHIQVKT
+288 ANHIQVKT
-296 LKSLIIT
+296 LKSIIIT

-309 QADIPYDFE
+309 QAGIPYDFE
-318 CRQTI
+318 CRQII
-323 ASIPGN
+323 ASIPGH

-362 QAMLYQEITDSLEF
+362 QAMLYQETTDSLEF
-376 EIRNKVVQGK
+376 EIRNKIVQGK

>member
-1 MEEIKLYVELIAGV
+1 MLFYMSLATTI
-15 LSAAI
+15 LSA
-20 SVVFDIYVGY
+20 VVNVLFFYY
-30 HLAEIKL
+30 L
-37 TGYRDRIFS
+37 TGYPSKIQ
-46 FGLCILAILMA
+46 L
-57 MQGRWETNAASVVEL
+57 
-72 ILFTWYYRKYG
+72 
-83 LVKVSGAFMVGLLID
+83 
-98 FLYDLIIVFLQR
+98 IVFLL
-110 IPNISELMLSL
+110 ILSIFADINVWGSILANIAEVSLFLVAYRKKNWATVFSTAIICLFCDLLSDTILNLFPKNIIAMFPYMDLVISVAIYLMAFTLFKSNVQKIRSYLQKLSWQEPFMITL
-121 CTLGLSIVY
+121 IYEYISLVTLNTVVIEHKWFYSPAITLGLVIV
-130 YPLCILLIKHFRQC
+130 
-144 LLQRLE
+144 LQALFAIVMFHSN
-150 DQCRKI
+150 QKI
-156 FWSLLAYSF
+156 QESLL
-165 CSLMVVNL
+165 N
-173 INIFL
+173 
-178 DEAKPSVIVY
+178 K
-188 SYLSIGQAAFSWIVY
+188 
-203 YALRRAEDARF
+203 
-214 KAQLQQQ
+214 Q

-229 ANYLEQSEDNLRAFR
+229 ANYLEQSEDNLWAFR

-263 HELLDKLERYS
+263 QELLDKLERYS

-309 QADIPYDFE
+309 QAGIPYDFE

-362 QAMLYQEITDSLEF
+362 QAMLYQETTDSLEF
-376 EIRNKVVQGK
+376 EIRNKIVLGK
-386 RQHTNLATK
+386 GQHTNLATK

>member
-1 MEEIKLYVELIAGV
+1 MLFYMSLATTI
-15 LSAAI
+15 LSA
-20 SVVFDIYVGY
+20 VVNVLFFYY
-30 HLAEIKL
+30 L
-37 TGYRDRIFS
+37 TGYPSKIQ
-46 FGLCILAILMA
+46 L
-57 MQGRWETNAASVVEL
+57 
-72 ILFTWYYRKYG
+72 
-83 LVKVSGAFMVGLLID
+83 
-98 FLYDLIIVFLQR
+98 IVFLL
-110 IPNISELMLSL
+110 ILSIFADINVWGSILANIAEVSLFLVAYRKKNWATVFSTAIICLFCDLLSDTILNLFPKNIIAMFPYMDLVISVAIYLMAFALFKSNVQKIRSYLQKLSWQEPFMITL
-121 CTLGLSIVY
+121 IYEYISLVTLNTVVIEHKWFYSPAITLGLVIILQALFAIVMF
-130 YPLCILLIKHFRQC
+130 HSNQ
-144 LLQRLE
+144 
-150 DQCRKI
+150 KI
-156 FWSLLAYSF
+156 QESLL
-165 CSLMVVNL
+165 N
-173 INIFL
+173 
-178 DEAKPSVIVY
+178 K
-188 SYLSIGQAAFSWIVY
+188 
-203 YALRRAEDARF
+203 
-214 KAQLQQQ
+214 Q

-244 HDYRNLLNSLKVS
+244 HDYRNLLNSMKVS

-263 HELLDKLERYS
+263 QELLDKLERYS

-288 TNHIQVKT
+288 TNHIQIKT

-309 QADIPYDFE
+309 QAGIPYDFE

-362 QAMLYQEITDSLEF
+362 QAMLYQETTDSLEF
-376 EIRNKVVQGK
+376 EIQNKIVPGK